1 MAHLAG
7 LCESASHVT
16 WIGGV
21 LVIGQVA
28 GNATRIRQVVV
39 VVDVAVGALPRRHR
53 VQASQRESCRLVV
66 KLSVGPLHGIVALLA
81 GRGEATVRYRCGG
94 VIVVR
99 LMAAD
104 AGRAGDVVVIVD
116 MAIAALPRRNTV
128 RPGQRES

>member
-1 MAHLAG
+1 MASDARAAG
-7 LCESASHVT
+7 E
-16 WIGGV
+16 
-21 LVIGQVA
+21 
-28 GNATRIRQVVV
+28 RVV

-66 KLSVGPLHGIVALLA
+66 KLSIGPLHGVVALLA

-116 MAIAALPRRNTV
+116 MAIAALPRRNAV